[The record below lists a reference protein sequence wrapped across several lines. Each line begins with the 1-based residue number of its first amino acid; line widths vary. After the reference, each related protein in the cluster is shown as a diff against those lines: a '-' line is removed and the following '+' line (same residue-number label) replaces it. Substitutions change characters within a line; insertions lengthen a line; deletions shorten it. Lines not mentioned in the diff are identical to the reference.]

1 MKIPPHLMKWTAVA
15 LLAAVVAAGWWQ
27 RSRWLP
33 PARAWLV
40 TQLGG
45 IAAGGNAEA
54 DDHAAH
60 DESEDDEG
68 DATSLVLS
76 AQGRRN
82 IGLTDDTLQPVAL
95 RDFTRMLTVPAIVVE
110 RPGQT
115 HFKVVAPLTG
125 VVTLVNAVR
134 GEAVEPQRL
143 MFRIRLTHEDLV
155 QAQTSYLRTL
165 GALDV
170 EEREIRRLAG
180 LVSQG
185 IVPGKRELERKY
197 EQQRLEATLRAGR
210 EALRLHGLTETQV
223 AHITKK
229 RRLISSLDVR
239 APAPHVPGQTDA
251 EDTAETDGATAD
263 GADSTAD
270 KPRTPPATPSL
281 ADSTATTRDQ
291 IPLLVQSVEVS
302 RGEFVDAGQLL
313 AVLADFSELFIEGRA
328 FERDAQ
334 HLAEAARNGWS
345 VQAIP
350 ESGTQQEAIG
360 GLSISYLGSSV
371 DTESRAFPFYVNLP
385 NSLITGSNADTA
397 ATQPSSSPRYLS
409 WQFKPGQRMQLR
421 IPVEHWKDRIVLPVE
436 AVAEEGAESFVFQQ
450 NGKRFER
457 REVHVEYRDQY
468 SVVIASDGSLFPG
481 DVIAT
486 TGAHQLQ
493 MALKNKSGGGVD
505 PHAGHTH

>member
-15 LLAAVVAAGWWQ
+15 LLAAVVAGGWSQ

-33 PARAWLV
+33 PTRAWLV

-45 IAAGGNAEA
+45 TAAGGTSAA
-54 DDHAAH
+54 DGHADHASH
-60 DESEDDEG
+60 DDSAGAED

-82 IGLTDDTLQPVAL
+82 IGLTDEALQPVEL
-95 RDFTRMLTVPAIVVE
+95 QNFTRMLTVPAIVVE

-115 HFKVVAPLTG
+115 HFKVVAPMTG

-155 QAQTSYLRTL
+155 QAQTTYLQSL

-170 EEREIRRLAG
+170 EQREIDRLTD
-180 LVSQG
+180 LVNKG
-185 IVPGKRELERKY
+185 IVPTGKLLERKY
-197 EQQRLEATLRAGR
+197 EQQRLEAMLKASR

-223 AHITKK
+223 EYITTR

-239 APAPHVPGQTDA
+239 APAPHVPGQRDA
-251 EDTAETDGATAD
+251 ADNAEAD
-263 GADSTAD
+263 STADSTAD
-270 KPRTPPATPSL
+270 KQQTPPETPSL
-281 ADSTATTRDQ
+281 ADSAEATRDRV
-291 IPLLVQSVEVS
+291 PLLVQSVDVS
-302 RGEFVDAGQLL
+302 RGEFVNAGQPL

-328 FERDAQ
+328 FERDAKL
-334 HLAEAARNGWS
+334 LAEAARNGWG
-345 VQAIP
+345 VEAVP
-350 ESGTQQEAIG
+350 EGGTQRDAIR

-371 DTESRAFPFYVNLP
+371 DTDSRVFPFYVNLP
-385 NSLITGSNADTA
+385 NTLITGSNAGLGAEET
-397 ATQPSSSPRYLS
+397 SGGPRFVS

-436 AVAEEGAESFVFQQ
+436 AVAVDGAESFVFQQ

-481 DVIAT
+481 DVVAFA
-486 TGAHQLQ
+486 GAHQLQ
-493 MALKNKSGGGVD
+493 MALKNKAGGGVD
-505 PHAGHTH
+505 PHAGHNH